1 MGGADQ
7 IDARHRRADQPDQA
21 EPEAVPVGDGVALD
35 QPAGGERRGE
45 PGGGGLVDTE
55 PAPEVG
61 HPELALLGD
70 QFERP
75 HRAGDRLDPADLV
88 VAHGAT
94 LSCLAQSGLVRL
106 GRHAVLAGR
115 GAQAVLRRDR
125 RRWWGARPRDR
136 LLPRA
141 QPRHHRRVRAR
152 EGLARRRQ
160 HRAEHHHHPLE
171 LPLGRVGGD
180 LRALVEALGGAG
192 GGPRLRPRVQPAWRP
207 QPRARPERRAL
218 LAAPRERQR
227 HERRGRRVAQRGG
240 GGRVL
245 PDRQRLA
252 GRQVPGP
259 RGDAPAARRHRAPR
273 PGRLGVRDRGRPP
286 RRRHRRALR
295 GDRVRPRPGRPGAGR
310 PDHPR
315 DHRRP
320 QRRAGRGRAH
330 LGAGRHGRAAAAVAV
345 PSPPGAGL
353 GPAGAGARLR
363 GDVERG
369 PRLRLAG
376 RQGRAG
382 DGRRDR
388 PVQLLHAAGLLP
400 RDRAAAR
407 GGAGALPD
415 LRPRQAAA
423 GLGRDRR
430 RLPRRVADHRPHPD
444 RGAVPEL
451 RLGDGRG
458 QGDAGLRMGAR
469 RDHRQG
475 RAGGAG
481 GTVRARALHQR
492 RPDRRARR
500 RGGRP
505 LMLLV
510 PCPWCGPRDEVE
522 FSYGGQAGVA
532 YPADPEALDDL
543 AWADYLFMR
552 DNPKGPFAERWY
564 HAHGCRRWF
573 SLVRD
578 TATNG
583 RMEAEVRRLPAG
595 GRVDRGAPL
604 GFRFGG
610 LQYQGLE
617 GDTLASA
624 LLSNG
629 LDGAFRSPLLG
640 RPRGVMTAGPE
651 EPCAFVEVSAPW
663 FDLIAPATM
672 VPLVDGLAAAAVN
685 GVARLPGSRVPAP
698 PSQHRHAHVE
708 TLVVGAGVAGLRAA
722 SKAAARGDRVLLV
735 DERSWVGGTARSFET
750 VEGRPAWEWV
760 DAVAAE
766 LRAAEDV
773 TLLSD
778 AAALGVYDAGYVVVH
793 ERSRPVQ
800 RIWHVRARRVVLAT
814 GAHER
819 PIAFAGNDRP
829 GVMLSGAALTY
840 LDRFGVLPA
849 ERAVV
854 FTTGDA
860 GYLAAAALRGAGARV
875 VAIVDARREAAA
887 QERARADGFQV
898 LARTVVSSTEGTDRV
913 SAAVATGP
921 DGARTRLEADLLAVS
936 GGWNPVT
943 QLHRAIGGGL
953 RYVTDRSCFVPDGG
967 PGWLSVVGA
976 AFREEPGAGPLPRAR
991 RPLPGRPV
999 RRRPPDA
1006 DARGAR
1012 RARGSVRGRRPVEA
1026 PAVLPARRRVDVGRG
1041 PARVRG
1047 RADRRR
1053 DDRRLDARQDRGRR
1067 RGRAG
1072 VPRPHVL
1079 GRDVA
1084 PGGGPDPLRPDAR
1097 PGRDGLRRRR
1107 RDAPGHRPLPGDDH
1121 HRRGGA
1127 RARPVRGV
1135 APDGMARPARPLHQ
1149 RDRAVGDH
1157 RRGRAGGTRGA
1168 AGGRHGRGRLARR
1181 LPVHDL
1187 AGRRGRR
1194 RPGAAGAG
1202 LLLRRAR
1209 LRSARRRL
1217 ARAARLGGAAGGRA
1231 AVRHHPLRDRGDG
1244 RPARG
1249 EGIRDRRAGHRR
1261 DRHPR

>member
-1 MGGADQ
+1 M
-7 IDARHRRADQPDQA
+7 
-21 EPEAVPVGDGVALD
+21 
-35 QPAGGERRGE
+35 
-45 PGGGGLVDTE
+45 
-55 PAPEVG
+55 
-61 HPELALLGD
+61 
-70 QFERP
+70 
-75 HRAGDRLDPADLV
+75 
-88 VAHGAT
+88 
-94 LSCLAQSGLVRL
+94 
-106 GRHAVLAGR
+106 
-115 GAQAVLRRDR
+115 
-125 RRWWGARPRDR
+125 
-136 LLPRA
+136 
-141 QPRHHRRVRAR
+141 
-152 EGLARRRQ
+152 
-160 HRAEHHHHPLE
+160 
-171 LPLGRVGGD
+171 
-180 LRALVEALGGAG
+180 
-192 GGPRLRPRVQPAWRP
+192 
-207 QPRARPERRAL
+207 
-218 LAAPRERQR
+218 
-227 HERRGRRVAQRGG
+227 
-240 GGRVL
+240 
-245 PDRQRLA
+245 
-252 GRQVPGP
+252 
-259 RGDAPAARRHRAPR
+259 
-273 PGRLGVRDRGRPP
+273 
-286 RRRHRRALR
+286 
-295 GDRVRPRPGRPGAGR
+295 
-310 PDHPR
+310 
-315 DHRRP
+315 
-320 QRRAGRGRAH
+320 
-330 LGAGRHGRAAAAVAV
+330 
-345 PSPPGAGL
+345 
-353 GPAGAGARLR
+353 
-363 GDVERG
+363 
-369 PRLRLAG
+369 
-376 RQGRAG
+376 
-382 DGRRDR
+382 
-388 PVQLLHAAGLLP
+388 
-400 RDRAAAR
+400 
-407 GGAGALPD
+407 
-415 LRPRQAAA
+415 
-423 GLGRDRR
+423 
-430 RLPRRVADHRPHPD
+430 
-444 RGAVPEL
+444 
-451 RLGDGRG
+451 
-458 QGDAGLRMGAR
+458 
-469 RDHRQG
+469 
-475 RAGGAG
+475 
-481 GTVRARALHQR
+481 
-492 RPDRRARR
+492 
-500 RGGRP
+500 
-505 LMLLV
+505 
-510 PCPWCGPRDEVE
+510 
-522 FSYGGQAGVA
+522 
-532 YPADPEALDDL
+532 
-543 AWADYLFMR
+543 
-552 DNPKGPFAERWY
+552 
-564 HAHGCRRWF
+564 
-573 SLVRD
+573 
-578 TATNG
+578 
-583 RMEAEVRRLPAG
+583 RRLPAG

-898 LARTVVSSTEGTDRV
+898 LARTVVSSTEGTERV

-976 AFREEPGAGPLPRAR
+976 AAGEVPAAEPCWYVPADDLSEHFVDPQRDQTVADVAAALGTGLRSVEHVKRHTTIGTAVDQGRAS
-991 RPLPGRPV
+991 
-999 RRRPPDA
+999 
-1006 DARGAR
+1006 
-1012 RARGSVRGRRPVEA
+1012 GSVRGRRPVEA

-1084 PGGGPDPLRPDAR
+1084 PGGGPNPLRPDAR

-1168 AGGRHGRGRLARR
+1168 AGGRHRRGRLARR